1 MVKMILRNIPDHLQG
16 MIKIN
21 ISGPKNGGERQRK
34 LTIELLEECCI
45 VIHVKV
51 HTSYINVV
59 IRCLF
64 ELAEKMVD

>member
-1 MVKMILRNIPDHLQG
+1 MRKMILRNIPDRLQG

-21 ISGPKNGGERQRK
+21 IRRPKHGGERQRK
-34 LTIELLEECCI
+34 LRMELLEEYC
-45 VIHVKV
+45 VLMHVKT
-51 HTSYINVV
+51 HTSYINVA